1 MPSKPFFAVTVR
13 VPASSANLGP
23 GFDALGLA
31 LTLYDVWTVRG
42 GDFDAPL
49 AIECENA
56 RGVPTDRSNL
66 AYRAFRRVFE
76 LRRRSLPALRFELK
90 SALPVAGGLGSSSAA
105 IVGGLVAANAVLGRP
120 FSTDALL
127 DLAAEFEGHPDNVAP
142 ALLGGFCS
150 AVIVGKK
157 ARCVAWNGA
166 SLFRGLA
173 AVTATPDFALKTEK
187 ARAVLPARVTR
198 ADAVFNVGRAALM
211 ASALLSRRHEL
222 LSVAMDDRLH
232 QPYRRPLIP
241 GFAGALAAAVKAG
254 AHGAALSGAGP
265 TVLALAPTGRAVAA
279 ARAMERAFARAGVRA
294 ASNVLSIDTRGAVVT
309 SLRKAS
315 SV

>member
-1 MPSKPFFAVTVR
+1 MSFAVTVR

-23 GFDALGLA
+23 GFDALGIA
-31 LTLYDVWTVRG
+31 LSLYDEWTVRG
-42 GDFDAPL
+42 GDFETPL
-49 AIECENA
+49 VISCSNA

-66 AYRAFRRVFE
+66 AYRAFRRVFA
-76 LRRRSLPALRFELK
+76 LRRRPLPALRFELK

-120 FSTDALL
+120 FSNDALL
-127 DLAAEFEGHPDNVAP
+127 DLAADFEGHPDNVAP

-157 ARCVAWNGA
+157 VCHVVWKSAT
-166 SLFRGLA
+166 LFRGLSA
-173 AVTATPDFALKTEK
+173 VAVTPNFALKTEK

-198 ADAVFNVGRAALM
+198 ADAVFNTGRAALM
-211 ASALLSRRHEL
+211 ASALLSRRHDL
-222 LSVAMDDRLH
+222 LAVAMDDRLH
-232 QPYRRPLIP
+232 QPYRRALIP
-241 GFAGALAAAVKAG
+241 GFAQALAGAVKAG

-265 TVLALAPTGRAVAA
+265 TVLALSPAGRASAV
-279 ARAMERAFARAGVRA
+279 ARAMEKAFVRAGVRA
-294 ASNVLSIDTRGAVVT
+294 SSHVLSIDTRGAVVT